1 MVPKVEHLGAE
12 VGAPRQVLDVFVDE
26 ILRGSALFSVS
37 LLLKRLE
44 PVLRETAQ
52 LPPWH
57 MVSAVDHPVQGE
69 LRVIDRM
76 LHMQEK
82 IFEVPTVLLSGAV
95 SGEEEVPVGVQAVLV
110 RSAAEDPYILS
121 HCAVRAR
128 NSGVLLATCF
138 DPSMFEQLRA
148 SGSRCGAERMARS
161 SLR

>member
-57 MVSAVDHPVQGE
+57 MVSAVDHPVQGNF
-69 LRVIDRM
+69 R
-76 LHMQEK
+76 
-82 IFEVPTVLLSGAV
+82 AV
-95 SGEEEVPVGVQAVLV
+95 
-110 RSAAEDPYILS
+110 
-121 HCAVRAR
+121 
-128 NSGVLLATCF
+128 
-138 DPSMFEQLRA
+138 
-148 SGSRCGAERMARS
+148 GSRLRLASNGQLS
-161 SLR
+161 SSSKTATRANMSVPGIQFETVRDWLCR